1 MSQLAVCV
9 RLFAG
14 LAHDVHAV
22 VGLEEG
28 HEGDRP
34 AEAVVPHGLQTVEA
48 LQLLVG
54 QQVHVVQGEP
64 NGKDKYT
71 GIGE

>member
-1 MSQLAVCV
+1 VCV
-9 RLFAG
+9 RLFSG

-28 HEGDRP
+28 HEGDGS
-34 AEAVVPHGLQTVEA
+34 AEAVVPHGLQAVEA
-48 LQLLVG
+48 LELLVG

-64 NGKDKYT
+64 KGREYIHR